1 MRSGKEHL
9 PGDGSSGRIVEMMHL
24 SAASPVFVEVAVPLP
39 IDHPFTYR
47 VPSGQEAR
55 ARIGVRVLVPFGRR
69 KVTGLITAITD
80 GASLGGRE
88 AREVLAFLDD
98 DPYVSPSHLGFL
110 SAAARECLA
119 PMGEMLRAALPGGL
133 PRREAPASPRTET
146 VYRAGGGSP
155 DPVLTPKQRR
165 VYAAVLEAGEI
176 SAPELSALIPG
187 GMDVARRLAEKG
199 ILVASVREKALTLA
213 DSHFPDA
220 SGTIVPTP
228 HQEEALAK
236 TGVAIAS
243 GGFAA
248 FVLHGITGSG
258 KTEVYLRAI
267 EQARLTGRQA
277 VYLVPEIALT
287 PQLLGRIR
295 SRFGEGA
302 AVLHSG
308 LSRAERAHQWRRVRA
323 GEVFLSLGARSAVF
337 SPFSSPGLFIVDEEH
352 DAAYKQEEGIRYQ
365 ARDLA
370 LMRAKREGAV
380 VLMGSATPSA
390 ESIHLTRTGEATLLT
405 LPERIGARNL
415 PDISVV
421 DLKGQSARRGADR
434 YFSPELEDAV
444 EETLSRG
451 EKAMLFLNR
460 RGYAPAL
467 TCLDCG
473 TTIQCRNCQVSLT
486 FHKQDGVL
494 LCHYCSAK
502 ETPPESCG
510 SCGGHK
516 VAQVGIGTERLVAWS
531 AKRWKEARVA
541 RLDSDL
547 GRKRGS
553 YEEVLSRM
561 HSGEVDILVGTQ
573 IIAKGHDFPEVTFV
587 GVLLADLSLSFPD
600 FRSAERTFQILT
612 QVSGRA
618 GRGDRPG
625 TVIIQTLS
633 PDHVCI
639 RKAAG
644 HDFHGFMEKEL
655 AERKSL
661 GYPPFGRMLLLRFWG
676 PKLDRVQAAA
686 EEVADALARPLSEA
700 GIGLL
705 GPAPSPVGL
714 VKKKYRYQIL
724 LKMPPR
730 FPVGDFFPELLRP
743 MRDVAKK
750 AGVRMEADVDPYNLM
765 V

>member
-1 MRSGKEHL
+1 MT
-9 PGDGSSGRIVEMMHL
+9 P
-24 SAASPVFVEVAVPLP
+24 SAPSPAFVEVAVPLP

-47 VPSGQEAR
+47 IPSGKEAC

-69 KVTGLITAITD
+69 RVAGLITGIAD
-80 GASLGGRE
+80 GSSLGERE
-88 AREVLAFLDD
+88 AREILAFLDD
-98 DPYVSPSHLGFL
+98 EPYISPAHLAFL

-133 PRREAPASPRTET
+133 PRREVPASPRTET
-146 VYRAGGGSP
+146 VYVAPAGSP
-155 DPVLTPKQRR
+155 DAALTPGQRK
-165 VYAAVLEAGEI
+165 VVAAGLEAGEI
-176 SAPELSALIPG
+176 SSSDLSALVPG
-187 GMDVARRLAEKG
+187 GAGIARRLVARG
-199 ILVASVREKALTLA
+199 ILAASVREKPVTLA
-213 DSHFPDA
+213 A
-220 SGTIVPTP
+220 SRFLEPSGALVPTP
-228 HQEEALAK
+228 HQEAALAR
-236 TGVAIAS
+236 TGVALAS

-267 EQARLTGRQA
+267 EQARLTGRQS

-287 PQLLGRIR
+287 PQLLGRVR
-295 SRFGEGA
+295 ARFGEGA

-308 LSRAERAHQWRRVRA
+308 LTRAERTHQWRRIRA
-323 GEVFLSLGARSAVF
+323 GEVFLCIGARSAVF
-337 SPFSSPGLFIVDEEH
+337 SPFASPGLFIVDEEH
-352 DAAYKQEEGIRYQ
+352 DSAYKQEEGIRYQ
-365 ARDLA
+365 ARDVAVL
-370 LMRAKREGAV
+370 RAKMEGAV
-380 VLMGSATPSA
+380 VLLGSATPSA
-390 ESIHLTRTGEATLLT
+390 ESIQRTRTGDATLLS
-405 LPERIGARNL
+405 LPERIGARHL

-421 DLKGQSARRGADR
+421 DLKGRSARRGADR
-434 YFSPELEDAV
+434 YFSSALEDAV

-460 RGYAPAL
+460 RGYAPVL

-473 TTIQCRNCQVSLT
+473 TTVHCRNCQVSLT

-494 LCHYCSAK
+494 LCHYCNAK
-502 ETPPESCG
+502 ETPPERCG
-510 SCGGHK
+510 ACGGHK
-516 VAQVGIGTERLVAWS
+516 VAQVGIGTERLVAW
-531 AKRWKEARVA
+531 AARRWKEARVA

-547 GRKRGS
+547 GRKRGF

-573 IIAKGHDFPEVTFV
+573 MIAKGHDFPEVTFV

-633 PDHVCI
+633 PEHVCI
-639 RKAAG
+639 RKAAE
-644 HDFHGFMEKEL
+644 HDFHGFMEAEL
-655 AERKSL
+655 AERKAL
-661 GYPPFGRMLLLRFWG
+661 GYPPFGRMLLLRLWG
-676 PKLDRVQAAA
+676 PKLERVQAAA
-686 EEVADALARPLSEA
+686 EEVAGALSRPLSEA
-700 GIGLL
+700 GIGML
-705 GPAPSPVGL
+705 GPAPSPIAL
-714 VKKKYRYQIL
+714 VKRKHRYQIL

-730 FPVGDFFPELLRP
+730 FPVGDLFPDLLRP
-743 MRDVAKK
+743 LRDVAKK